1 MTLTQIN
8 LQVVD
13 EASTKAQLMESGQL
27 DVLTLTDLEYVN
39 QWQPLVDNGTFVHVQ
54 TTTPSVTYLVVDQHV
69 AGEGGPWGIAVLAG
83 FAAMRKE
90 GESLSAYLDA
100 HVFANAKKETVNPTA
115 EDMACFDD
123 FLARYQSWLPAQK
136 AAADCE

>member
-1 MTLTQIN
+1 MT
-8 LQVVD
+8 
-13 EASTKAQLMESGQL
+13 
-27 DVLTLTDLEYVN
+27 TLGLIAI
-39 QWQPLVDNGTFVHVQ
+39 G
-54 TTTPSVTYLVVDQHV
+54 
-69 AGEGGPWGIAVLAG
+69 AGIAVLAG